1 MSDLNKINLI
11 LINSCTQIETQRH
24 RCRALICVQILVVSV
39 VKLSIKNTAI
49 LDQYSSIS
57 FMKVVFND
65 FKLIVDSRV
74 NPLII
79 IA

>member
-11 LINSCTQIETQRH
+11 LTNSRIQIETQRR
-24 RCRALICVQILVVSV
+24 RCQVPICVRISV
-39 VKLSIKNTAI
+39 GKAVKLSIKNTAI
-49 LDQYSSIS
+49 SDQYSSIS
-57 FMKVVFND
+57 FTKVVFND